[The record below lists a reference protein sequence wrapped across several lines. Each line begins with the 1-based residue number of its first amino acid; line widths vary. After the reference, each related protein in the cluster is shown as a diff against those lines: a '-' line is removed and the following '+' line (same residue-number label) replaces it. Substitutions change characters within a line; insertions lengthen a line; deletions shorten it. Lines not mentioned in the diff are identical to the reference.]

1 MSLATRINQLR
12 LNKSASF
19 QDVADKIGVS
29 KTHIWE
35 LEKGRSENPSLEMLT
50 KMADYFNVTIRH
62 LVGEDVTATD
72 DQQLEK
78 MFRQVGALN
87 ENDRE
92 FLDDM
97 IKNMMKRRQKR
108 DAND

>member
-1 MSLATRINQLR
+1 MSLATRLNQLR
-12 LNKSASF
+12 LKKGSSF

-50 KMADYFNVTIRH
+50 KLADYFNVTIRY

-78 MFRQVGALN
+78 MFRQVGSLG

-108 DAND
+108 DGND